1 MFCCC
6 YQILICGGNKNP
18 RTVKFGYMVDQCD
31 GLHGTKQILCRFGF
45 GFGFGSQS
53 GQCAQVTRSL
63 SRPPRASLA
72 LVPTYPTVCLTL
84 YSLTGHVL
92 SGIRITGDANLPT
105 RMQSGSIGIR
115 TLDPQLEVQ
124 SSNHF
129 AIPHPPPGLFIKFL
143 PFLGGFS

>member
-1 MFCCC
+1 MAEWLWCF
-6 YQILICGGNKNP
+6 LRNP
-18 RTVKFGYMVDQCD
+18 RVPGSNPVRPMLLIYSLFHFFNLSQFKF
-31 GLHGTKQILCRFGF
+31 F
-45 GFGFGSQS
+45 FGFGSQS
-53 GQCAQVTRSL
+53 GQCAQVTKSL

-115 TLDPQLEVQ
+115 TPDPQLEVQ
-124 SSNHF
+124 RLNHC
-129 AIPHPPPGLFIKFL
+129 AIPHSIPSILL
-143 PFLGGFS
+143 L